1 MAESTADTG
10 PQPDAD
16 ADAEAT
22 RRARGL
28 GVYRE
33 VYGDD
38 MIAFEPGQIEFFDQM
53 LANLFGDVWGRPALP
68 IPSRRLLVIGVLAA
82 QARFETLEIQLA
94 RTLEAGELTVEQVRE
109 VVIHLIPYVGYGLS
123 TDLYRVSE
131 AAIAKHVAATE

>member
-1 MAESTADTG
+1 MAEPNPEPSREPA
-10 PQPDAD
+10 PDPA
-16 ADAEAT
+16 AEAA
-22 RRARGL
+22 RWARGL

-38 MIAFEPGQIEFFDQM
+38 MIAFEPGQVEFFDQM

-94 RTLEAGELTVEQVRE
+94 RALDSGELTVEQVRE
-109 VVIHLIPYVGYGLS
+109 VVIHLIPYVGYGS
-123 TDLYRVSE
+123 SSDLYRVSE
-131 AAIAKHVAATE
+131 TAITKHLDGAP

>member
-1 MAESTADTG
+1 MTERD
-10 PQPDAD
+10 PDPD
-16 ADAEAT
+16 PDPEVEAA

-94 RTLEAGELTVEQVRE
+94 RALDSGELTVEQVRE
-109 VVIHLIPYVGYGLS
+109 VVIHLIPYVGYGS
-123 TDLYRVSE
+123 SSDLYRVSE
-131 AAIAKHVAATE
+131 TAIAKHLGGAT

>member
-1 MAESTADTG
+1 MPEPT
-10 PQPDAD
+10 PDRDPA
-16 ADAEAT
+16 ADAEGDAA

-28 GVYRE
+28 DVYRE

-68 IPSRRLLVIGVLAA
+68 IPSRRLLVLGVLAA

-94 RTLEAGELTVEQVRE
+94 RALDSGELTVEQVRE
-109 VVIHLIPYVGYGLS
+109 VVIHLIPYVGYGS
-123 TDLYRVSE
+123 SSDLYRVSE
-131 AAIAKHVAATE
+131 IAIAAHLAATE

>member
-1 MAESTADTG
+1 MTERD
-10 PQPDAD
+10 PDPD
-16 ADAEAT
+16 PDPEVEAA

-82 QARFETLEIQLA
+82 QARFDTLEIQLA
-94 RTLEAGELTVEQVRE
+94 RALASGELTVEQVRE
-109 VVIHLIPYVGYGLS
+109 VVIHLIPYVGYGS
-123 TDLYRVSE
+123 SSDLYAVSE
-131 AAIAKHVAATE
+131 TAIRKHLGDAK